1 MASFPQLNIFEQ
13 IINLPEFKVKNY
25 RFIEE
30 FGLVLIVEK
39 KEKTA
44 CCPFC
49 GKKSD
54 KLHKNYRYLVR
65 DLPIIEHDVYL
76 KVNRRQFKCYHCQ
89 KTFTEHF
96 DSIKKTRT
104 YTERLA
110 KKIIVEVVES
120 DIKNVAERNS
130 LSEKEVETILKKNF
144 SDVETEKPK
153 GLKRLGIDERGEK
166 NSGGLQQLDGCT
178 YPLMDRFQD
187 PLNFNSFY
195 EIAWVK
201 GQKNYCAVLVDL
213 ETKKPIDIL
222 EKRTKECLREC
233 FEKWGVEVLEN
244 IEEVSIDLWSGYK
257 NLVEELMPNAEVVAD
272 RFHVMKLV
280 NEELD
285 AERKLVKR
293 KGEKIKKKAEKEK
306 LLKVIKNSKYCLLK
320 NEEDLNSEQ
329 KKKLKDVK
337 KYFPKLGNM
346 HRLKEELRNIF
357 ENRDSELIGL
367 LNLSDWLG
375 DAAKDFPNSSATIIR
390 WLGEIIG
397 YFKNRTTQGIVEGI
411 NNKLK
416 LIKRKAYGFKNF
428 DNFRLRSLLSF

>member
-25 RFIEE
+25 RFIEG
-30 FGLVLIVEK
+30 FGLVLILEK

-44 CCPFC
+44 CCPSC
-49 GKKSD
+49 GKKSN

-76 KVNRRQFKCYHCQ
+76 KVNRRQFKCSHCQ
-89 KTFTEHF
+89 KPFTEHF

-110 KKIIVEVVES
+110 EKIIAEVVES
-120 DIKNVAERNS
+120 DVKNVAQRNS
-130 LSEKEVETILKKNF
+130 LSEKEVETILKEKF
-144 SDVETEKPK
+144 AELKTDKPK
-153 GLKRLGIDERGEK
+153 QLKKLGIDEI
-166 NSGGLQQLDGCT
+166 S
-178 YPLMDRFQD
+178 
-187 PLNFNSFY
+187 
-195 EIAWVK
+195 WVK

-213 ETKKPIDIL
+213 ETRKPVDIL
-222 EKRTKECLREC
+222 ENRTKECLREC
-233 FEKWGVEVLEN
+233 FDKWGFEVLEN

-257 NLVEELMPNAEVVAD
+257 NLVQELMPNASVVAD

-285 AERKLVKR
+285 TERKLVKR
-293 KGEKIKKKAEKEK
+293 KGDKIKKKAEKEK
-306 LLKVIKNSKYCLLK
+306 ILKVIKKSKYCLLK
-320 NEEDLNSEQ
+320 NEEDLNTEQ

-357 ENRDSELIGL
+357 ETRDSELIGL
-367 LNLSDWLG
+367 LKLSHWLTE
-375 DAAKDFPNSSATIIR
+375 AAKDFPNSSATIIR

-428 DNFRLRSLLSF
+428 NNFRLRILLSF